1 MELAAAAGIGFLL
14 DLCIGDP
21 EDWWH
26 PVRAIGWL
34 IGWLE
39 RLLRPC
45 FPKSPAGETAAGGV
59 LAVLVTAAAGGI
71 SGGILAA
78 AGQIHPVVRFLIM
91 CVMNWQILAAKSLK
105 TESMKV
111 YHALEKKDVE
121 QARWAVSRI
130 VGRDTKPLSEEGII
144 KAAVETVAENTSDG
158 VIAPLFYILLAGPAG
173 GFVYKAVNTMD
184 SMIGYR
190 NEQYLYF
197 GRIAARLDDAA
208 NLIPA
213 RLAAFFLIGAAWV
226 MPGFDGKGA
235 WRIWLRDRYCHKSPN
250 SAHGEAAC
258 AGALGLELAGPAWY
272 FGVLKEKPVI
282 GDRTRKAEADDIK
295 RVNRLMMGSVWAALA
310 FGVMVRLLTVFYV

>member
-1 MELAAAAGIGFLL
+1 MELSMELAAAAGIGFLL

-26 PVRAIGWL
+26 PVRGIGWL
-34 IGWLE
+34 IGTLE
-39 RLLRPC
+39 RILRQC
-45 FPKSPAGETAAGGV
+45 FPKCPAGEIAAGGV
-59 LAVLVTAAAGGI
+59 MAALVLAAAAGI

-78 AGQIHPVVRFLIM
+78 AGRVHPVLRFLMM
-91 CVMNWQILAAKSLK
+91 CVMNWQILAAKSLR

-111 YHALEKKDVE
+111 YDALEKGDVE
-121 QARWAVSRI
+121 QARLAVSRI

-144 KAAVETVAENTSDG
+144 RAAVETVAENTSDG
-158 VIAPLFYILLAGPAG
+158 VIAPLFYLLLAGPVG

-184 SMIGYR
+184 SMTGYR
-190 NEQYLYF
+190 NERYLYF
-197 GRIAARLDDAA
+197 GRVPARLDDAA

-213 RLAAFFLIGAAWV
+213 RLAAFFLIGAAWA

-258 AGALGLELAGPAWY
+258 AGALGVELAGPAWY
-272 FGVLKEKPVI
+272 FGVLKEKPFI
-282 GDRTRKAEADDIK
+282 GDRTREAEAEDIK

-310 FGVMVRLLTVFYV
+310 VGVMLRCLF